1 MPIDIDSIL
10 NETRGRNFELY
21 EAHINP
27 VFVKVLRTLGFN
39 RTWVRG
45 EGPYLWD
52 DAGTRYLDF
61 LTNWG
66 VFNFGRRHPAI
77 RGVLQQVLDSDFPGW
92 IGFDA
97 PPLAAALAHEL
108 VKRMPPGLDTVY
120 FSNSGTEA
128 VEAAIKFARA
138 YTGRPSTAHL
148 AKAFHGLT
156 MGSLSLNGE
165 PSFRRG
171 FEPMLPGSSEV
182 MLGDLAGL
190 EARLAA
196 GDVAAFV
203 LEPIQGKGVNIASN
217 EYLLGAQALC
227 RKYGTLMICDEIQSG
242 MGRSGRFLAS
252 QWVDGLH
259 PDVVCLSKALSGGY
273 IPVGATITR
282 RAVYDSVYDTM
293 HRAIVHASTFG
304 MGNMAMAAG
313 LASLAVLDDE
323 NLIERANVL
332 GERFRKGIEAMVPR
346 FEFLKG
352 VRQRGLMIAVEFGPP
367 SSISL
372 KAAWAMVNK
381 MDENLFAQAIVL
393 PLLDDHHILTQVA
406 GHAMPII
413 KILPPLNIADSDVD
427 WFLDA
432 LEDVMVKLHKFPG
445 PAWEVLKKLGSHALT
460 AKQREGR
467 AATTAN

>member
-1 MPIDIDSIL
+1 MPIDINAIIA
-10 NETRGRNFELY
+10 ETRGKNFELY
-21 EAHINP
+21 EEHINP

-45 EGPYLWD
+45 EGAYLWD
-52 DAGTRYLDF
+52 ETGTRYLDF

-77 RGVLQQVLDSDFPGW
+77 RNALQQVMDAEFPGW
-92 IGFDA
+92 VGFDA
-97 PPLAAALAHEL
+97 PPLAAVLAREL

-128 VEAAIKFARA
+128 IEAAIKFARG

-165 PSFRRG
+165 ASFRRG

-182 MLGDLAGL
+182 KMGDLAGL
-190 EARLAA
+190 EARLAK

-203 LEPIQGKGVNIASN
+203 FEPIQGKGVNIASD
-217 EYLLGAQALC
+217 EYLLGAQELC
-227 RKYGTLMICDEIQSG
+227 RKYGTLMVCDEIQCG
-242 MGRSGRFLAS
+242 MGRTGRFLAS
-252 QWVDGLH
+252 QWV
-259 PDVVCLSKALSGGY
+259 PDFRPDIVCLSKALSGGY

-282 RAVYDSVYDTM
+282 RTVYDSVYDSL

-304 MGNMAMAAG
+304 MGNMAMVAA
-313 LASLAVLDDE
+313 LASLNVLDDE
-323 NLIERANVL
+323 KLMDRAMVL

-352 VRQRGLMIAVEFGPP
+352 VRQRGLMIAIEFGQPE
-367 SSISL
+367 SMSL
-372 KAAWAMVNK
+372 RAAWAMVNK

-406 GHAMPII
+406 GHAMPIV
-413 KILPPLNIADSDVD
+413 KILPPLNIGESDVD
-427 WFLDA
+427 WFLAA
-432 LEDVMVKLHKFPG
+432 LEDVMIKLHKFPG
-445 PAWEVLKKLGSHALT
+445 PAWEVLKKLGNHALT
-460 AKQREGR
+460 AKKREAR
-467 AATTAN
+467 VTA

>member
-1 MPIDIDSIL
+1 MTIDINAIVA
-10 NETRGRNFELY
+10 ETRGRNFELF
-21 EAHINP
+21 EEHVNP

-52 DAGTRYLDF
+52 EHGTRYLDF

-77 RGVLQQVLDSDFPGW
+77 RGALQQVLDSDFPGW
-92 IGFDA
+92 VGFDA
-97 PPLAAALAHEL
+97 PPLAAVLAREL
-108 VKRMPPGLDTVY
+108 VKRMLPLPGLDMVY

-128 VEAAIKFARA
+128 IEAAIKFARA
-138 YTGRPSTAHL
+138 HTGRPTTIHL

-165 PSFRRG
+165 ASFRRG
-171 FEPMLPGSSEV
+171 FDPMLPDSSEV
-182 MLGDLAGL
+182 KLGDLEGL
-190 EARLAA
+190 EAQLVR

-203 LEPIQGKGVNIASN
+203 FEPIQGKGVNIASN

-227 RKYGTLMICDEIQSG
+227 RKYGTLMVCDEVQSG
-242 MGRSGRFLAS
+242 MGRTGRFLAS
-252 QWVDGLH
+252 QWVEGLE
-259 PDVVCLSKALSGGY
+259 PDVICLSKALSGGY

-282 RAVYDSVYDTM
+282 RAIYDSVYDGM

-304 MGNMAMAAG
+304 MGNMAMAAA
-313 LASLAVLDDE
+313 LASLRVLDDE
-323 NLIERANVL
+323 NLPERALEL
-332 GERFRKGIEAMVPR
+332 GARFRNGIEAMVPR

-352 VRQRGLMIAVEFGPP
+352 VRQRGLMIAIEFGPP
-367 SSISL
+367 ESMSL
-372 KAAWAMVNK
+372 RAAWAMVNK

-413 KILPPLNIADSDVD
+413 KILPPLNISEADVD
-427 WFLDA
+427 WFLEA

-445 PAWEVLKKLGSHALT
+445 PAWEVLKKLGTHALT
-460 AKQREGR
+460 AKRREGR
-467 AATTAN
+467 ATVD

>member
-1 MPIDIDSIL
+1 MPIDIDAIIA
-10 NETRGRNFELY
+10 ETRGKNFELY
-21 EAHINP
+21 EDYVNP

-52 DAGTRYLDF
+52 EAGTRYLDF

-66 VFNFGRRHPAI
+66 VFNFGRRHPTI
-77 RGVLQQVLDSDFPGW
+77 RGALQQVLDSEFPGW

-97 PPLAAALAHEL
+97 PPLAAALAREL
-108 VKRMPPGLDTVY
+108 VKRMSPGLDTVY

-128 VEAAIKFARA
+128 IEAAMKFARG

-156 MGSLSLNGE
+156 MGALSLNGE
-165 PSFRRG
+165 ASFRRG

-182 MLGDLAGL
+182 KLGDLAGL
-190 EARLAA
+190 EARLVR

-203 LEPIQGKGVNIASN
+203 FEPIQGKGVNIASE
-217 EYLLGAQALC
+217 EYLLGAQELC
-227 RKYGTLMICDEIQSG
+227 RKYGTLMVCDEVQSG
-242 MGRSGRFLAS
+242 MGRTGRFLAS
-252 QWVDGLH
+252 QWI
-259 PDVVCLSKALSGGY
+259 PDLRPDIICLSKALSGGY

-282 RAVYDSVYDTM
+282 RAVYDSVYDSM

-323 NLIERANVL
+323 KLPERAIEL
-332 GERFRKGIEAMVPR
+332 GARFRKGIEAMVPR

-352 VRQRGLMIAVEFGPP
+352 VRQRGLMIAVEFGQPE
-367 SSISL
+367 SMSL
-372 KAAWAMVNK
+372 RAAWAMVNK

-406 GHAMPII
+406 GHAMPIV
-413 KILPPLNIADSDVD
+413 KILPPLNISEADVD
-427 WFLDA
+427 WFLEA
-432 LEDVMVKLHKFPG
+432 LEDVMIKLHKFPG
-445 PAWEVLKKLGSHALT
+445 PAWEVLKKLGNHALT
-460 AKQREGR
+460 AKRREGR
-467 AATTAN
+467 AVTT

>member
-1 MPIDIDSIL
+1 MPIDIDAIF
-10 NETRGRNFELY
+10 NETRGRNFELF
-21 EAHINP
+21 EEHVNP

-39 RTWVRG
+39 RSWVRG
-45 EGPYLWD
+45 EGAYLWD
-52 DAGTRYLDF
+52 ETGTRYLDF

-66 VFNFGRRHPAI
+66 VFNFGRRHPVI
-77 RGVLQQVLDSDFPGW
+77 RGALQQVLNSDFPGW
-92 IGFDA
+92 VGFDA
-97 PPLAAALAHEL
+97 PPLAAALACEL

-128 VEAAIKFARA
+128 IEAAIKFSRA
-138 YTGRPSTAHL
+138 YTGRACTIHL

-156 MGSLSLNGE
+156 MGALSLNGE
-165 PSFRRG
+165 ASFRRG
-171 FEPMLPGSSEV
+171 FEPMLPDSSEV
-182 MLGDLAGL
+182 KLGDLAGL
-190 EARLAA
+190 EARLAL
-196 GDVAAFV
+196 GDVAALV

-217 EYLLGAQALC
+217 EYLLGAQDLC
-227 RKYGTLMICDEIQSG
+227 RKYGTLMICDEVQSG
-242 MGRSGRFLAS
+242 MGRTGRFLAS
-252 QWVDGLH
+252 QWIEDLR
-259 PDVVCLSKALSGGY
+259 PDIICLSKALSGGY

-323 NLIERANVL
+323 NLTERATEL
-332 GERFRKGIEAMVPR
+332 GARFRSGIEDMVPR

-352 VRQRGLMIAVEFGPP
+352 VRQRGLMIAIEFGQPE
-367 SSISL
+367 SMSL
-372 KAAWAMVNK
+372 RAAWAMVNK

-413 KILPPLNIADSDVD
+413 KILPPLNINEADVD
-427 WFLDA
+427 WFLGA

-445 PAWEVLKKLGSHALT
+445 PAWEVLKKLGNHALT
-460 AKQREGR
+460 AKRREGR
-467 AATTAN
+467 VAAS

>member
-1 MPIDIDSIL
+1 MPIDINAIVA
-10 NETRGRNFELY
+10 ETRGRNFEIF
-21 EAHINP
+21 EEHVNP

-52 DAGTRYLDF
+52 ERGTRYLDF

-77 RGVLQQVLDSDFPGW
+77 RNALQQVLDSEFPGW
-92 IGFDA
+92 VGFDA
-97 PPLAAALAHEL
+97 PPLAAMLAHEL
-108 VKRMPPGLDTVY
+108 TKRVPHLDMVY

-128 VEAAIKFARA
+128 IEAAIKFARA
-138 YTGRPSTAHL
+138 HTGRPTTIHL

-165 PSFRRG
+165 ASFRRG
-171 FEPMLPGSSEV
+171 FDPMLPDSSEV
-182 MLGDLAGL
+182 KLGDLGSL
-190 EARLAA
+190 EAQLSR

-203 LEPIQGKGVNIASN
+203 FEPIQGKGVNIASD

-227 RKYGTLMICDEIQSG
+227 RKYGTLMVCDEVQSG
-242 MGRSGRFLAS
+242 MGRTGRFLAS
-252 QWVDGLH
+252 QWIEGLQ
-259 PDVVCLSKALSGGY
+259 PDVICLSKALSGGY

-282 RAVYDSVYDTM
+282 RAIYDSVYDGM

-304 MGNMAMAAG
+304 MGNMAMAAA
-313 LASLAVLDDE
+313 LASLRVLDEE
-323 NLIERANVL
+323 NLPARALEL
-332 GERFRKGIEAMVPR
+332 GARFRNGIEAMVPR

-352 VRQRGLMIAVEFGPP
+352 VRQRGLMVAIEFGPP
-367 SSISL
+367 ESMSL
-372 KAAWAMVNK
+372 RAAWAMVNK

-413 KILPPLNIADSDVD
+413 KILPPLNISESDVD
-427 WFLDA
+427 WFLEA

-445 PAWEVLKKLGSHALT
+445 PAWEVLKKLGNHALT
-460 AKQREGR
+460 AKRRESR
-467 AATTAN
+467 TAVS

>member
-1 MPIDIDSIL
+1 MPIDINAIIA
-10 NETRGRNFELY
+10 ETRGKNFELY
-21 EAHINP
+21 EEHINP

-45 EGPYLWD
+45 EGAYLWD
-52 DAGTRYLDF
+52 EAGTRYLDF

-77 RGVLQQVLDSDFPGW
+77 RNALQQVLDAEFPGW
-92 IGFDA
+92 VGFDA
-97 PPLAAALAHEL
+97 PPLAAVLAREL

-128 VEAAIKFARA
+128 VEAAIKFARG
-138 YTGRPSTAHL
+138 YTGRPSTTHL

-165 PSFRRG
+165 ASFRRG

-182 MLGDLAGL
+182 KMGDLAGL
-190 EARLAA
+190 EARLAK

-203 LEPIQGKGVNIASN
+203 LEPIQGKGVNIASD
-217 EYLLGAQALC
+217 EYLLGAQELC
-227 RKYGTLMICDEIQSG
+227 RKYGTLMVCDEIQCG
-242 MGRSGRFLAS
+242 MGRTGRFLAS
-252 QWVDGLH
+252 QWI
-259 PDVVCLSKALSGGY
+259 PDFRPDIVCLSKALSGGY

-282 RAVYDSVYDTM
+282 RAVYDSVYDSL

-304 MGNMAMAAG
+304 MGNMAMAAA
-313 LASLAVLDDE
+313 LASLSVLDDE
-323 NLIERANVL
+323 KLMDRAMVL

-352 VRQRGLMIAVEFGPP
+352 VRQRGLMIAIEFGQPE
-367 SSISL
+367 SMSL
-372 KAAWAMVNK
+372 RAAWAMVNK

-406 GHAMPII
+406 GHAMPIV
-413 KILPPLNIADSDVD
+413 KILPPLNIGESDVD
-427 WFLDA
+427 WFLAA
-432 LEDVMVKLHKFPG
+432 LEDVMIKLHKFPG
-445 PAWEVLKKLGSHALT
+445 PAWEVLKKLGNHALT
-460 AKQREGR
+460 AKKREAR
-467 AATTAN
+467 VTA

>member
-1 MPIDIDSIL
+1 MPIDINAIIA
-10 NETRGRNFELY
+10 ETRGKNFELY
-21 EAHINP
+21 EDHVNP
-27 VFVKVLRTLGFN
+27 VFVKVLRMLGFN

-52 DAGTRYLDF
+52 DTGTRYLDF

-77 RGVLQQVLDSDFPGW
+77 RGALQQVLDSDFPGW
-92 IGFDA
+92 VGFDA
-97 PPLAAALAHEL
+97 PPLAAALAREL
-108 VKRMPPGLDTVY
+108 VKRMTPGLDTVY

-128 VEAAIKFARA
+128 IEAAIKFARA

-165 PSFRRG
+165 ASFRRG

-182 MLGDLAGL
+182 KLGDLDGL
-190 EARLAA
+190 EARLKL

-203 LEPIQGKGVNIASN
+203 FEPIQGKGVNIAS
-217 EYLLGAQALC
+217 EGYLLGAQELC
-227 RKYGTLMICDEIQSG
+227 RKYGTLMVCDEVQSG
-242 MGRSGRFLAS
+242 MGRTGRFLAS
-252 QWVDGLH
+252 QWIEGFR
-259 PDVVCLSKALSGGY
+259 PDVICLSKALSGGY

-282 RAVYDSVYDTM
+282 RAVYDSVYDSM

-313 LASLAVLDDE
+313 LASLSVLDDE
-323 NLIERANVL
+323 KLPERAIEL
-332 GERFRKGIEAMVPR
+332 GARFRNGIEAMVPR

-352 VRQRGLMIAVEFGPP
+352 VRQRGLMIAIEFGQPE
-367 SSISL
+367 SMSL
-372 KAAWAMVNK
+372 RAAWAMVNK

-406 GHAMPII
+406 GHAMPIV
-413 KILPPLNIADSDVD
+413 KILPPLNISESDVD
-427 WFLDA
+427 WFLEA
-432 LEDVMVKLHKFPG
+432 LEDVMIKLHKFPG
-445 PAWEVLKKLGSHALT
+445 PAWEVLKKLGNHALT
-460 AKQREGR
+460 SKRREGR
-467 AATTAN
+467 VSTVT

>member
-1 MPIDIDSIL
+1 MPIDINAIIA
-10 NETRGRNFELY
+10 ETRGRNFELF
-21 EAHINP
+21 EEHVNP
-27 VFVKVLRTLGFN
+27 VFVKVQRMLGFN

-52 DAGTRYLDF
+52 EHGTRYLDF

-77 RGVLQQVLDSDFPGW
+77 RNALQQVLDSDFPGW
-92 IGFDA
+92 VGFDA
-97 PPLAAALAHEL
+97 PPLAAVLAREL
-108 VKRMPPGLDTVY
+108 VKRMLPGLDMVY

-128 VEAAIKFARA
+128 IEAAIKFARA
-138 YTGRPSTAHL
+138 HTGRPTTIHL

-165 PSFRRG
+165 ASFRRG
-171 FEPMLPGSSEV
+171 FDPMLPDSSEV
-182 MLGDLAGL
+182 KLGDLRAL
-190 EARLAA
+190 EARLIK

-203 LEPIQGKGVNIASN
+203 FEPIQGKGVNIASD
-217 EYLLGAQALC
+217 EFLLGAQNLC
-227 RKYGTLMICDEIQSG
+227 RKFGTLMICDEVQTG
-242 MGRSGRFLAS
+242 MGRTGRFLAS
-252 QWVDGLH
+252 HWIEGLQ
-259 PDVVCLSKALSGGY
+259 PDVICLSKALSGGY

-282 RAVYDSVYDTM
+282 RAIYDSVYDGM

-304 MGNMAMAAG
+304 MGNMAMAAA
-313 LASLAVLDDE
+313 LASLSVLDDE
-323 NLIERANVL
+323 KLPERALEL
-332 GERFRKGIEAMVPR
+332 GARFRTGIEAMVPR

-352 VRQRGLMIAVEFGPP
+352 VRQRGLIIAIEFGPP
-367 SSISL
+367 ESMSL
-372 KAAWAMVNK
+372 RAAWAMVNK

-413 KILPPLNIADSDVD
+413 KLLPPLNISEADVD
-427 WFLDA
+427 WFLEA

-445 PAWEVLKKLGSHALT
+445 PAWEVLKKLGNHALT
-460 AKQREGR
+460 AKRRESR
-467 AATTAN
+467 AAVG

>member
-1 MPIDIDSIL
+1 MPIDINAIIA
-10 NETRGRNFELY
+10 ETRGRNFDIY
-21 EAHINP
+21 EEHINP

-39 RTWVRG
+39 RTWMRG

-52 DAGTRYLDF
+52 ETGTRYLDF

-77 RGVLQQVLDSDFPGW
+77 RNALQQVMEAEFPGW
-92 IGFDA
+92 VGFDA
-97 PPLAAALAHEL
+97 PPLAAVLAREL

-128 VEAAIKFARA
+128 IEAAIKFARG

-165 PSFRRG
+165 ASFRRG

-182 MLGDLAGL
+182 KMGDLAGL
-190 EARLAA
+190 EARLAK

-203 LEPIQGKGVNIASN
+203 FEPIQGKGVNIASD
-217 EYLLGAQALC
+217 EYLLGAQELC
-227 RKYGTLMICDEIQSG
+227 RKYGTLMVCDEIQCG
-242 MGRSGRFLAS
+242 MGRTGRFLAS
-252 QWVDGLH
+252 QWV
-259 PDVVCLSKALSGGY
+259 PDFQPDIVCLSKALSGGY

-282 RAVYDSVYDTM
+282 RAVYDSVYDSL

-304 MGNMAMAAG
+304 MGNMAMAAA
-313 LASLAVLDDE
+313 LASLSVLDDE
-323 NLIERANVL
+323 KLMDRAMVL
-332 GERFRKGIEAMVPR
+332 GERFRKGIEALVPR

-352 VRQRGLMIAVEFGPP
+352 VRQRGLMIAIEFGQPE
-367 SSISL
+367 SMSL
-372 KAAWAMVNK
+372 RAAWAMVNK

-406 GHAMPII
+406 GHAMPIV
-413 KILPPLNIADSDVD
+413 KILPPLNIGESDVD
-427 WFLDA
+427 WFLAA
-432 LEDVMVKLHKFPG
+432 LEDVMIKLHKFPG
-445 PAWEVLKKLGSHALT
+445 PAWEVLKKLGNHALT
-460 AKQREGR
+460 AKKREAR
-467 AATTAN
+467 VTA

>member
-1 MPIDIDSIL
+1 MPIDINAIIA
-10 NETRGRNFELY
+10 ETRGRNFELF
-21 EAHINP
+21 EEHVNP
-27 VFVKVLRTLGFN
+27 VFVKVQRMLGFN

-52 DAGTRYLDF
+52 EHGTRYLDF

-77 RGVLQQVLDSDFPGW
+77 RHALQQVLDSDFPGW
-92 IGFDA
+92 VGFDA
-97 PPLAAALAHEL
+97 PPLAAVLAREL
-108 VKRMPPGLDTVY
+108 VKRMLPGLDMVY

-128 VEAAIKFARA
+128 IEAAIKFARA
-138 YTGRPSTAHL
+138 HTGRPTTIHL

-165 PSFRRG
+165 ASFRRG
-171 FEPMLPGSSEV
+171 FDPMLPDSSEV
-182 MLGDLAGL
+182 KLGDLRAL
-190 EARLAA
+190 EARLIK

-203 LEPIQGKGVNIASN
+203 FEPIQGKGVNIASD
-217 EYLLGAQALC
+217 EYLLGAQNLC
-227 RKYGTLMICDEIQSG
+227 RKFGTLMICDEVQTG
-242 MGRSGRFLAS
+242 MGRTGRFLAS
-252 QWVDGLH
+252 HWIQGLQ
-259 PDVVCLSKALSGGY
+259 PDVICLSKALSGGY

-282 RAVYDSVYDTM
+282 RAIYDSVYDGM

-304 MGNMAMAAG
+304 MGNMAMAAA
-313 LASLAVLDDE
+313 LASLSVLDDE
-323 NLIERANVL
+323 KLSERALEL
-332 GERFRKGIEAMVPR
+332 GARFRTGIEAMVPR

-352 VRQRGLMIAVEFGPP
+352 VRQRGLIIAIEFGPP
-367 SSISL
+367 ESMSL
-372 KAAWAMVNK
+372 RAAWAMVNK

-413 KILPPLNIADSDVD
+413 KLLPPLNISEADVD
-427 WFLDA
+427 WFLEA

-445 PAWEVLKKLGSHALT
+445 PAWEVLKKLGNHALT
-460 AKQREGR
+460 AKRRESR
-467 AATTAN
+467 AAVG

>member
-1 MPIDIDSIL
+1 MPIDINAIL
-10 NETRGRNFELY
+10 NETRGKNFELY
-21 EAHINP
+21 EEHVNP

-39 RTWVRG
+39 RSWVRG
-45 EGPYLWD
+45 EGAYLWD
-52 DAGTRYLDF
+52 EAGTRYLDF

-77 RGVLQQVLDSDFPGW
+77 RGTLQQVLDSDFPGW
-92 IGFDA
+92 VGFDA
-97 PPLAAALAHEL
+97 PPLAAALAREL

-128 VEAAIKFARA
+128 IEAAIKFARG
-138 YTGRPSTAHL
+138 YTGRPSTVHL

-156 MGSLSLNGE
+156 MGALSLNGE

-171 FEPMLPGSSEV
+171 FEPMLPSSSEV
-182 MLGDLAGL
+182 KLGDLAGL
-190 EARLAA
+190 ETRLAL
-196 GDVAAFV
+196 GDVAALV
-203 LEPIQGKGVNIASN
+203 LEPIQGKGVNIASS
-217 EYLLGAQALC
+217 EYLLGAQELC
-227 RKYGTLMICDEIQSG
+227 RKYGTLMIYDEIQSG

-252 QWVDGLH
+252 QWVEGLR
-259 PDVVCLSKALSGGY
+259 PDIVCLSKALSGGY

-323 NLIERANVL
+323 NLVERANIL
-332 GERFRKGIEAMVPR
+332 GDRFRSGIEAMVPR

-352 VRQRGLMIAVEFGPP
+352 VRQRGLMIAIEFGPP
-367 SSISL
+367 ESMSL
-372 KAAWAMVNK
+372 KAAWSMVNK
-381 MDENLFAQAIVL
+381 MDENLVL

-413 KILPPLNIADSDVD
+413 KILPPLNISDADVD
-427 WFLDA
+427 WFLEA
-432 LEDVMVKLHKFPG
+432 LEDVLVKLHKFPG

-460 AKQREGR
+460 AKRREGR
-467 AATTAN
+467 AATT

>member
-1 MPIDIDSIL
+1 MPIDINAIVA
-10 NETRGRNFELY
+10 ETRGKNFELF
-21 EAHINP
+21 EEHVNP
-27 VFVKVLRTLGFN
+27 VFVKVQRMLGFN

-52 DAGTRYLDF
+52 EHGTRYLDF

-77 RGVLQQVLDSDFPGW
+77 RNALQQVLDSDFPGW
-92 IGFDA
+92 VGFDA
-97 PPLAAALAHEL
+97 PPLAAVLAREL
-108 VKRMPPGLDTVY
+108 VKRMLPGLDMVY

-128 VEAAIKFARA
+128 IEAAIKFARA
-138 YTGRPSTAHL
+138 HTGRPTTIHL

-165 PSFRRG
+165 ASFRRG
-171 FEPMLPGSSEV
+171 FDPMLPDSSEV
-182 MLGDLAGL
+182 KLGDLGAL
-190 EARLAA
+190 EARLVK

-203 LEPIQGKGVNIASN
+203 FEPIQGKGVNIASD
-217 EYLLGAQALC
+217 EYLLGAQELC
-227 RKYGTLMICDEIQSG
+227 RKYGTLMICDEVQTG
-242 MGRSGRFLAS
+242 MGRTGRFLAS
-252 QWVDGLH
+252 HWIEGLQ
-259 PDVVCLSKALSGGY
+259 PDVICLSKALSGGY

-282 RAVYDSVYDTM
+282 RAIYDSVYDGM

-304 MGNMAMAAG
+304 MGNMAMAAA
-313 LASLAVLDDE
+313 LASLRVLDDE
-323 NLIERANVL
+323 KLPERALEL
-332 GERFRKGIEAMVPR
+332 GARFRNGIEAMVPR

-352 VRQRGLMIAVEFGPP
+352 VRQRGLIIAIEFGQPE
-367 SSISL
+367 SMSL
-372 KAAWAMVNK
+372 RAAWAMVNK

-413 KILPPLNIADSDVD
+413 KLLPPLNISEEDVD
-427 WFLDA
+427 WFLEA

-445 PAWEVLKKLGSHALT
+445 PAWEVLKKLGNHALT
-460 AKQREGR
+460 AKRRESR
-467 AATTAN
+467 AAVG